1 MNPDAKQVVTIAP
14 DGVISSLRR
23 KDGLDLR
30 QFGNVEIQRIS
41 DIKWSTTFQ
50 KWYIEII
57 NGPKKGVKL
66 HRNEW
71 EQAGFCEL
79 PHNSHFSLRLLPRN
93 GPLILFKEYEEAVEA
108 EIIFLDDLRRKGVF

>member
-30 QFGNVEIQRIS
+30 QFGNIEIQRIS
-41 DIKWSTTFQ
+41 DIKWCNDKQ

-57 NGPKKGVKL
+57 
-66 HRNEW
+66 
-71 EQAGFCEL
+71 A
-79 PHNSHFSLRLLPRN
+79 
-93 GPLILFKEYEEAVEA
+93 GPLKGKILNYSIWASDSTCGAFFKEYEEAVEA
-108 EIIFLDDLRRKGVF
+108 EIISLDTLRKHGVF